1 MNKLNEDTT
10 RTLLKISKSIAVI
23 VAIFTFIV
31 CILLIANF
39 FQTKVI
45 DPLNSPVLQS
55 LTEKLKDTP
64 EDLTLQKEVRA
75 LDLLARK
82 AYFTNQWQLRSGAY
96 LLIAGIIILLISLK
110 TISTLTKK
118 LPTTEGCADAN
129 DNWKVVIQSRKWVTG
144 FGSFL
149 LVFSLLLAGLSYWN
163 MNSYSFIKTLK
174 KEKVNVQTETWP
186 NFRGVG
192 ANSIAYTQSAPTSWD
207 GETGKNILWKV
218 KTPLP
223 GFNSPIIWKDKLF
236 ISGADKEKQEVYCY
250 NTENGEIIWQ
260 REVKDIPGRSA
271 KKMRLHSDT
280 GYAPST
286 MATEGT
292 FVATIFPTGD
302 LVCFDFDGNQIWGKN
317 LGKPDNHYGH
327 SSSLIIY
334 KNLLIVQYDQNKNA
348 RLMAFDISSGNE
360 IWRVNRKAI
369 SWSSPICVNTG
380 TRMELILT
388 NSTSLTS
395 FNPETG
401 TILWNKDCLGGEM
414 GPSAAYAN
422 NMVFGANDY
431 ASAVAIELTPDGP
444 KLIWETDDNLPDT
457 ASPLA
462 TDKYLYI
469 ACSYGY
475 LVCKDAQTGKMLWE
489 QEYDYGFYS
498 SPILVEDNI
507 YAIDMQGVTHVV
519 KSDSVYNLVSESKL
533 GETSF
538 CTPAFVGDKLFLRGD
553 EFLYCVV
560 E

>member
-1 MNKLNEDTT
+1 MNKLNENTT
-10 RTLLKISKSIAVI
+10 QTLLKISKSIAVI

-292 FVATIFPTGD
+292 YVSAIFPTGD

-334 KNLLIVQYDQNKNA
+334 KNLLIVQYDQNKKA

-395 FNPETG
+395 FT
-401 TILWNKDCLGGEM
+401 
-414 GPSAAYAN
+414 
-422 NMVFGANDY
+422 
-431 ASAVAIELTPDGP
+431 
-444 KLIWETDDNLPDT
+444 
-457 ASPLA
+457 
-462 TDKYLYI
+462 
-469 ACSYGY
+469 
-475 LVCKDAQTGKMLWE
+475 
-489 QEYDYGFYS
+489 
-498 SPILVEDNI
+498 
-507 YAIDMQGVTHVV
+507 
-519 KSDSVYNLVSESKL
+519 
-533 GETSF
+533 
-538 CTPAFVGDKLFLRGD
+538 
-553 EFLYCVV
+553 
-560 E
+560 